1 MTGATIQVVLM
12 GALVALLLFAVILM
26 AVIAARLDAVRRE
39 AEGARALI
47 AKMDWGVML
56 FNNVQQ
62 LKAAVE
68 ALGTIEKRLQKLEE
82 IQKVQLSNTNIGG
95 IRR

>member
-1 MTGATIQVVLM
+1 MVDTTIHTLTL
-12 GALVALLLFAVILM
+12 LVFAIILM
-26 AVIAARLDAVRRE
+26 AVIAIQLKMIRGE
-39 AEGARALI
+39 AKAIRDLI
-47 AKMDWGVML
+47 TRMDWGVML

-68 ALGTIEKRLQKLEE
+68 ALGIIEKRLQKLEE